1 MGGKLQITIADCD
14 PAQLHVGARIAGG
27 YVVEA
32 KQVTEYVTPQQLAE
46 KYHLSLNTVRTK
58 LALINR
64 GTASQHR
71 YIESEADALLQD
83 KPKRGRA
90 RKN

>member
-1 MGGKLQITIADCD
+1 MGKLQIILADCD
-14 PAQLHVGARIAGG
+14 PSQLHVGAQIAGG

-32 KQVTEYVTPQQLAE
+32 KQIVEYVTAQQLAD
-46 KYHLSLNTVRTK
+46 KYNISLSTVRTK

-64 GTASQHR
+64 GTSTQHR
-71 YIESEADALLQD
+71 YIETEADALLQD